1 MMASAVSRI
10 DERHEF
16 SQSGSKEVLRRI
28 KVTPRHITQN
38 KEKILNEWRQNS
50 SRDRYMNRNVG
61 LKEGLGSFVLFQE
74 EAET

>member
-1 MMASAVSRI
+1 MKDRMKVQIYLTKITEEQKEQKESVFLNMASAVSRI

-50 SRDRYMNRNVG
+50 
-61 LKEGLGSFVLFQE
+61 
-74 EAET
+74 